1 MKNKIENFTKW
12 AFISLATLPLL
23 KPNHNSIIIILC
35 ALLTSFYFFNT
46 KTKKRF
52 ESKNLTYLLPF
63 FLFLCYELISK
74 SYNFKTIL
82 LNLPFLIFPLLFIY
96 KPNFINNKVRDKSF
110 VVFQISV
117 VIQTLFFFVT
127 FLRKNSLDTL
137 FNISKE
143 NIPFFREYVMNNYL
157 FEIHPTYFSS
167 YLLFSITISFFKF
180 KESKIFN
187 FLNILFSIFF
197 ILLFSSRII
206 ILLLFATILSF
217 VIYHFLL
224 KGTKSKSLVV
234 VGVIILLTGLFFLKS
249 SFILNR
255 FYEIKNEI
263 NKPVVG
269 NYYNSTNTRIAIY
282 KCDVFLTRES
292 PFWGYGNDLQK
303 ELNKCFAE
311 NNDSDFYKIN
321 VFNTH
326 NYYYHLILYGGILFL
341 LIFLFYFY
349 SVFKNIKY
357 SLLGIF
363 LFFQFLSINLTENYL
378 SRHYGLVLFC
388 YFTSLFIF
396 FKKERIN
403 ARVK

>member
-1 MKNKIENFTKW
+1 MKKKIENFTKW

-23 KPNHNSIIIILC
+23 KPSHNSIIIILC

-46 KTKKRF
+46 KIKKRF

-74 SYNFKTIL
+74 SYNLQTIL
-82 LNLPFLIFPLLFIY
+82 LNLPYLIFPLLFIY

-117 VIQTLFFFVT
+117 VIQTLLFFVT
-127 FLRKNSLDTL
+127 FLRKNSLSTL
-137 FNISKE
+137 FNISNE

-180 KESKIFN
+180 KESKIFY

-197 ILLFSSRII
+197 IFLFSSRII
-206 ILLLFATILSF
+206 ILLLFVTILSF

-224 KGTKSKSLVV
+224 KGAKSKSLVV
-234 VGVIILLTGLFFLKS
+234 VGTIILLTGLFFLKS

-282 KCDVFLTRES
+282 KCDIFLTRDS
-292 PFWGYGNDLQK
+292 PFWGYGNELQK

-311 NNDSDFYKIN
+311 NNNSNFYKIN

-341 LIFLFYFY
+341 LVFLFYFY

-357 SLLGIF
+357 SLLGVF

-388 YFTSLFIF
+388 YFTSLFMF

>member
-1 MKNKIENFTKW
+1 MKKKLENFTKL

-52 ESKNLTYLLPF
+52 EFKNLTYLLPF

-74 SYNFKTIL
+74 SYNLQTIL
-82 LNLPFLIFPLLFIY
+82 LNLPYLIFPLLFIY

-117 VIQTLFFFVT
+117 VIQTLLFFVT
-127 FLRKNSLDTL
+127 FLRKNSLRTL

-180 KESKIFN
+180 KESKIFYS
-187 FLNILFSIFF
+187 LNILFSIFF
-197 ILLFSSRII
+197 IFLFSSRII
-206 ILLLFATILSF
+206 ILLLFVTILSF

-224 KGTKSKSLVV
+224 KGTKSKSLVIV
-234 VGVIILLTGLFFLKS
+234 STIILLTGSFFLKS

-269 NYYNSTNTRIAIY
+269 NYYNSTNTRVAIY
-282 KCDVFLTRES
+282 KCDIFLTS
-292 PFWGYGNDLQK
+292 DLPFWGYGNELQK
-303 ELNKCFAE
+303 ELNICFAE
-311 NNDSDFYKIN
+311 NNNSNFYKIN

-341 LIFLFYFY
+341 LVFLFYFY

-357 SLLGIF
+357 SLLAVF

-388 YFTSLFIF
+388 YFTSLFMF
-396 FKKERIN
+396 FKKERID